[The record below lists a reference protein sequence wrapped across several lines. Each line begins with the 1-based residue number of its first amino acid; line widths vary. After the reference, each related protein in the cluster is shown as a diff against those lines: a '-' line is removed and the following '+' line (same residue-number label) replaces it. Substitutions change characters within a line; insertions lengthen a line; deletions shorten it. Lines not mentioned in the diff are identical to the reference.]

1 MDSQSATSHP
11 PATDVTLE
19 EMSPSYGWRSYWA
32 TVLLLQLL
40 ALLLA
45 CPLVLTATWPK
56 AGPAAVGFLSAAVCT
71 FPFCLIFGWT
81 QQGYHRKKAVRIWCQ
96 NGQVN
101 CIADSNV
108 HTAELRR
115 CRWFYGDQTQA
126 THPPR
131 EQWFSGGGSALLI
144 EFPAECRTEDRE
156 WRGRCYPS
164 GPVVVAV
171 GFRGDTRTSW
181 ERLLLE
187 AGAVHDADREALPA
201 PLSGQIAACIALLAF
216 PTSWF
221 AGLYGSRAID
231 DLLVA
236 MGVPRDIAFAISF
249 PLFFP
254 GCAFLLAYIFLQ
266 LSLYER
272 RCAFTDEQRE
282 AAVEGW
288 RSNARWLAV
297 LAMTLFGIWISNGFA
312 LTCKVIVTAV
322 NLLMTGSMI
331 LHLHFLLKDPESELP
346 D

>member
-1 MDSQSATSHP
+1 MGSQSAMVEPDATNVSH
-11 PATDVTLE
+11 E
-19 EMSPSYGWRSYWA
+19 EISPSYGWRSYWS
-32 TVLLLQLL
+32 TVLLLQFI

-81 QQGYHRKKAVRIWCQ
+81 HQSYLRKKAVRIWCQ

-144 EFPAECRTEDRE
+144 EFPAECRTEERE
-156 WRGRCYPS
+156 WSGRRYPA

-187 AGAVHDADREALPA
+187 SGAVHDADREALPA
-201 PLSGQIAACIALLAF
+201 PLSGQITACLTLLAF
-216 PTSWF
+216 PASWF

-236 MGVPRDIAFAISF
+236 MGVPRDIASPIGF

-254 GCAFLLAYIFLQ
+254 GCVYLLAYVALH

-288 RSNARWLAV
+288 RSNARWIGV
-297 LAMTLFGIWISNGFA
+297 LALVVFGIWISNGFA
-312 LTCKVIVTAV
+312 LTWKLIVTTV
-322 NLLMTGSMI
+322 NLLMTGLTI
-331 LHLHFLLKDPESELP
+331 LYVHYLLKDSQGVSTG
-346 D
+346 